1 MYAPD
6 SSQHKCYVTL
16 MFVCDLLSQVWIFIM
31 KYGYTICFSC
41 VVDST
46 ITCLYCRYYS
56 LSEIADHFFPPRE
69 RLGVYDNHFS
79 TVKYWKDPL
88 PPVTE
93 TEILEIDKD
102 DPAAKWQPPSADKQ
116 SVSVPVDPTLSRS
129 DSILQSDNSYDLLD
143 MFSESETEED
153 IRLTQALEP
162 RQEFQKTGKYW
173 LMPFSFYM

>member
-6 SSQHKCYVTL
+6 SSQRKCYVTF

-31 KYGYTICFSC
+31 KYGYTIRFSC

-143 MFSESETEED
+143 TFSESETEED